1 MGSFPK
7 SFLIT
12 GANRGLGFE
21 MVKQVVAKYS
31 PKAVFATYRDITKA
45 EELIQLSQIHPCIKP
60 VLMDVSNLETF
71 ASVVKQIDAEMGNS
85 GLDVLINN
93 AGFFIKENQ
102 SLDSITKNLV
112 LEYLQVNTFGPLFVT
127 QAFLPLLEKAGNSES
142 KKAVILTFSS
152 RLGSIEDNQSGGYYA
167 SRTSRAASN
176 AITKSISIDVKD
188 KNILI
193 AAINPGWVKTDQGGE
208 NAPLTPEESV
218 SGILNVFENLTPSQ
232 SGLFF
237 QYNGTIIPW

>member
-112 LEYLQVNTFGPLFVT
+112 LEYL